1 MLLIK
6 YSLISCIFKY
16 SVGKKEDQVTEGRV
30 TLSGSEFCASPVW
43 GLQGLSPFDQL
54 LPFALGNMFS
64 SQLNCVF
71 IFDNIA
77 QLAIKDVSV
86 SWMHIP

>member
-16 SVGKKEDQVTEGRV
+16 SVEKKQDQVTEGRV
-30 TLSGSEFCASPVW
+30 TLSGSEFCASPVL

-54 LPFALGNMFS
+54 LPFALGFMLRTCFHHNLVVCLLS
-64 SQLNCVF
+64 RT
-71 IFDNIA
+71 
-77 QLAIKDVSV
+77 
-86 SWMHIP
+86 